1 VAKSGS
7 STSGMMRRPNFLIIL
22 IDDLRFDE

>member
-22 IDDLRFDE
+22 IDDL